1 MSEATTPEKDS
12 GGMAVIGADEHR
24 SSEQPARELSQEEIF
39 DVLSSQ
45 RRRFILHYL
54 LQNEGG
60 GSLKHVVTT
69 VAAWENDTSP
79 EELSSKLRTRAYTT
93 IRQTHLPK
101 MDEYGVVEYDPDSG
115 DINLTPSGEILKQ
128 YLDEPPGSEENWWLY
143 YLGVGI
149 IGAIL
154 GVIASGPFLPPLTG
168 DSAALLTAGAVS
180 GLALVQFVRTN
191 SRQRF
196 SGEIPERR

>member
-1 MSEATTPEKDS
+1 MSRARTPESDS
-12 GGMAVIGADEHR
+12 MEVAVIGSTEQR
-24 SSEQPARELSQEEIF
+24 REEQPGRELSHEEIF

-45 RRRFILHYL
+45 RRRFILQYL
-54 LQNEGG
+54 LQNEGEG
-60 GSLKHVVTT
+60 RLKHVVTT

-101 MDEYGVVEYDPDSG
+101 MDEYGIVEYDPDSG
-115 DINLTPSGEILKQ
+115 DILLTESGEILET
-128 YLDEPPGSEENWWLY
+128 YLDEPPGSDDNWWLY
-143 YLGVGI
+143 YLGVGVL
-149 IGAIL
+149 GAIL
-154 GVIASGPFLPPLTG
+154 GVIASGPFIPPLTG